1 MFYSKI
7 QIGMANLS
15 TYIVSQSEDFNFKL
29 FNKLKNYSRL
39 IGFEAFVWICGLAY
53 LAFFAD
59 PSQCHF
65 TLCPL
70 ANLGIDF
77 CPGCGLGHSIT
88 QIFRGD
94 FTGSFHTHPLG
105 FFALIVITYR
115 IISLIKSNINQI
127 KKAKA

>member
-1 MFYSKI
+1 MFYGKI
-7 QIGMANLS
+7 QIGMADSS

-29 FNKLKNYSRL
+29 FNKLKSYSRL

-53 LAFFAD
+53 LAFLAD
-59 PSQCHF
+59 PYQCHF

-88 QIFRGD
+88 QIFRGN
-94 FTGSFHTHPLG
+94 FTQSVHTHPLG
-105 FFALIVITYR
+105 FFALIVILFR
-115 IISLIKSNINQI
+115 IFSLIKMNFNHN
-127 KKAKA
+127 KEAKA